1 MTDKTSDFSFS
12 YVFPFEKNFDEE
24 SFWQWIRENWTLSLW
39 YSLAYIVFIFGGKYY
54 MERRPRLEIR
64 VALAVW
70 SSILAIFS
78 ILGAMRT
85 MPELIYVINKYGWEF
100 SVCNPSYVYYSPTA
114 FWTCLFALSKVYEL
128 GDTIFIVL
136 RKQQLIFLHWYHH
149 ITVLIYVWY
158 SIPEH
163 TAPGRWFIVM
173 NYTVHSFMYT
183 YYALKAMRVKV
194 PKFISMV
201 ITSLQ
206 ITQMIIGVAVNIWAY
221 HVKGKGGYCQQ
232 SYSNLKWSSIMYLS
246 YFALFSNFFYHAYF
260 NKKKPSVQDI
270 KKMEN
275 KKQN

>member
-1 MTDKTSDFSFS
+1 
-12 YVFPFEKNFDEE
+12 
-24 SFWQWIRENWTLSLW
+24 
-39 YSLAYIVFIFGGKYY
+39 
-54 MERRPRLEIR
+54 MERRARFEIR

-78 ILGAMRT
+78 ILGAVRT
-85 MPELIYVINKYGWEF
+85 MPELVYVINKYGWEF

-183 YYALKAMRVKV
+183 YYALKAMRIKV
-194 PKFISMV
+194 PKFISMI

-206 ITQMIIGVAVNIWAY
+206 ITQMIIGIAVNIWAY
-221 HVKGKGGYCQQ
+221 QVKSRGGYCQQ

-260 NKKKPSVQDI
+260 SKKKPSVTDI
-270 KKMEN
+270 KNNIGIKKEN
-275 KKQN
+275 